1 MTRPTG
7 FRFLIDHSCW
17 ACESTRARNQ
27 CCSASGSL
35 PRSSLLT
42 KKRRYIDHS
51 RNETEQ
57 TLREIPIVDWLDL
70 ETDKEK
76 FLADLRYALSECGFL
91 VLTSAPGLGDE
102 FQQCA
107 FNEVRGF
114 FDAPMDLK
122 KTAH

>member
-1 MTRPTG
+1 M
-7 FRFLIDHSCW
+7 
-17 ACESTRARNQ
+17 
-27 CCSASGSL
+27 
-35 PRSSLLT
+35 T
-42 KKRRYIDHS
+42 KKRRYTDHS

-102 FQQCA
+102 FQQRA